1 MDETDCRS
9 SGTAYMRIK
18 RPQELQEALARCMN
32 PGSILFSKSVCHV
45 DEVSGSKFVLTTT
58 DGDTFE
64 CLRVIMAVPLPNEH
78 IDFGPVF
85 EEPGQWVQGYE
96 PSNFCVKTV
105 LIYDQ
110 PWWRTKGLSG
120 HSQNM
125 HGPIRETHDALNDGD
140 GVYSLT
146 CIIAGDSGNE
156 LWNRDLIQRR
166 EAILVH
172 LRDVFSMFT
181 AIPDPILRIEPKDT
195 LRIRWASDIVG
206 LGELVGTGGQEA
218 NSRVYFAGFEA
229 NDLLKARL

>member
-140 GVYSLT
+140 G
-146 CIIAGDSGNE
+146 
-156 LWNRDLIQRR
+156 
-166 EAILVH
+166 
-172 LRDVFSMFT
+172 
-181 AIPDPILRIEPKDT
+181 
-195 LRIRWASDIVG
+195 
-206 LGELVGTGGQEA
+206 
-218 NSRVYFAGFEA
+218 
-229 NDLLKARL
+229 